1 MSELEARA
9 AEGPE
14 AVAEFFE
21 TLAAVIRVA
30 LMTPEQW
37 AQMLAEIYQPAQP
50 QEEQPTAPSTA
61 PETTAHTQHDQPK
74 PPPEAAPEQPA
85 PQEPQQQTK
94 TESVRERVFSP
105 RSASSR
111 ARGKSLREILNI

>member
-50 QEEQPTAPSTA
+50 QEQPTAPSTA
-61 PETTAHTQHDQPK
+61 ADTAVHTQHDQPM